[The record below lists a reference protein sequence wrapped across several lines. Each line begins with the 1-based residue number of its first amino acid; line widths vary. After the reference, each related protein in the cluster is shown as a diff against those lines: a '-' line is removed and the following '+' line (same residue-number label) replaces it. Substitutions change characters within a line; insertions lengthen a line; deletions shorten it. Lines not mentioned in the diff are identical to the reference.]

1 MPDFGILLDPPLP
14 SAPEESLP
22 SSLALISCPNL
33 EVCCESDTQMQ
44 ELVSDRNSQL
54 GFPIL
59 LKEDELKLENNGC
72 VELVQKEDELKL
84 LTPKSSESDTQ
95 MQELVSERNS
105 ELGFPILLKE
115 DELKLLTPKSSDSD
129 TQMQELVSD
138 RNSQLGF
145 PILMKEDELKPES
158 NGCVELEQKE
168 DELKLLTPKS
178 SESDTQMQ
186 EIVSDRNSQLGLP
199 ILLKEDELKL
209 ENNGCVELEQ
219 KGGELKLLIP
229 KSSESDTQMQELVSD
244 RNSHLGFPI
253 LLKEDV
259 LKPENNGC
267 VELEQKGEELKLLT
281 SKTSDSDTQ
290 IQVLVSD
297 RNSQLAF
304 PILLKEDELKPENNG
319 CVELEQKDELK
330 LENNGCGELGIR
342 ILIPKSSQS
351 DTQIEQLVSDP
362 NSQLGSP
369 ILQKEDELKL
379 ENNGYGELGIRD
391 LIPKSSQ
398 SDIQTQ
404 ELVSDQNSHLV
415 FPSLQKEELEPDNNG
430 CVESEQKEDELK
442 MENNGCGVLGVSVL
456 ITKSSKSDT
465 QMQGLV
471 SDRNSQL
478 GFPNLQIEDELKPD
492 NNGCVELEQKED
504 QLKLEN
510 NGCGDLEIRGLR
522 SSGGGS
528 VAKKSLDEFVK
539 DWVERK
545 VNAGVDKRN
554 CVLPFLIHAPKSV
567 ECSVC
572 QGLIFPGDEVEC
584 SVRDCMG
591 VFHLECA
598 KERLG
603 LSSPKMFKCPQHVCY
618 VCNKKIH
625 LWRCIRCP
633 LASHDKCAAFPEHVV
648 HLNDQPGRVICWKHP
663 SDWRLEK
670 HEAPASN
677 LEEILANLPVP
688 YVEEEFKIDINWK
701 DMIDNRSEPPP
712 YVHIKRNAY
721 LIKKK
726 RDGVIADIGC
736 TNCKSTEC
744 LDNCVCRVQCI
755 SCSKACHCSDMCSN
769 RPFRRDRKI
778 QVVKTELC
786 GWGVV
791 ASESINKGDFI
802 IEYIGEVI
810 DDALCEKRLWDMKY
824 KGVQN
829 FYMCELRKDF
839 TIDATFKGN
848 LSRFLNHSCDPNCK
862 LEKWQVEGETRIG
875 VFSARFIEVGE
886 PLTYDYRFV
895 QFGSEVKCHCGASN
909 CQGYLGSKKKITSKL
924 DISWGSKRKRTSTSC
939 LTIIKSNSC

>member
-95 MQELVSERNS
+95 MQELVS
-105 ELGFPILLKE
+105 
-115 DELKLLTPKSSDSD
+115 
-129 TQMQELVSD
+129 D
-138 RNSQLGF
+138 RNSQ
-145 PILMKEDELKPES
+145 
-158 NGCVELEQKE
+158 
-168 DELKLLTPKS
+168 
-178 SESDTQMQ
+178 
-186 EIVSDRNSQLGLP
+186 
-199 ILLKEDELKL
+199 
-209 ENNGCVELEQ
+209 
-219 KGGELKLLIP
+219 
-229 KSSESDTQMQELVSD
+229 
-244 RNSHLGFPI
+244 LGFPI

-259 LKPENNGC
+259 LKLENNEC
-267 VELEQKGEELKLLT
+267 VELEQKGEELKLLI

-319 CVELEQKDELK
+319 CVELEQKDEFK

-342 ILIPKSSQS
+342 VLIPKSSQS

-398 SDIQTQ
+398 SDIQMQ

-442 MENNGCGVLGVSVL
+442 LENNGCGVMGVSVL
-456 ITKSSKSDT
+456 ITKSSESDT
-465 QMQGLV
+465 QMQELV

-504 QLKLEN
+504 QVKLEN
-510 NGCGDLEIRGLR
+510 NGCGDLGIRGLR

-670 HEAPASN
+670 
-677 LEEILANLPVP
+677 
-688 YVEEEFKIDINWK
+688 D
-701 DMIDNRSEPPP
+701 
-712 YVHIKRNAY
+712 
-721 LIKKK
+721 
-726 RDGVIADIGC
+726 
-736 TNCKSTEC
+736 
-744 LDNCVCRVQCI
+744 
-755 SCSKACHCSDMCSN
+755 
-769 RPFRRDRKI
+769 
-778 QVVKTELC
+778 
-786 GWGVV
+786 
-791 ASESINKGDFI
+791 
-802 IEYIGEVI
+802 
-810 DDALCEKRLWDMKY
+810 
-824 KGVQN
+824 
-829 FYMCELRKDF
+829 
-839 TIDATFKGN
+839 
-848 LSRFLNHSCDPNCK
+848 
-862 LEKWQVEGETRIG
+862 
-875 VFSARFIEVGE
+875 
-886 PLTYDYRFV
+886 
-895 QFGSEVKCHCGASN
+895 
-909 CQGYLGSKKKITSKL
+909 
-924 DISWGSKRKRTSTSC
+924 
-939 LTIIKSNSC
+939 

>member
-95 MQELVSERNS
+95 MQELVS
-105 ELGFPILLKE
+105 
-115 DELKLLTPKSSDSD
+115 
-129 TQMQELVSD
+129 D
-138 RNSQLGF
+138 RNSQ
-145 PILMKEDELKPES
+145 
-158 NGCVELEQKE
+158 
-168 DELKLLTPKS
+168 
-178 SESDTQMQ
+178 
-186 EIVSDRNSQLGLP
+186 
-199 ILLKEDELKL
+199 
-209 ENNGCVELEQ
+209 
-219 KGGELKLLIP
+219 
-229 KSSESDTQMQELVSD
+229 
-244 RNSHLGFPI
+244 LGFPI

-259 LKPENNGC
+259 LKPENNEY
-267 VELEQKGEELKLLT
+267 VELEQKGEELKLLI

-304 PILLKEDELKPENNG
+304 PNLLKENELKPENNG
-319 CVELEQKDELK
+319 CVELEQKDDFKLENNGCGELEQKDDFK

-342 ILIPKSSQS
+342 VLIPKSSQS

-398 SDIQTQ
+398 SDIQMQ

-442 MENNGCGVLGVSVL
+442 LENNGCGVLGVSVL
-456 ITKSSKSDT
+456 ITKSSESDT
-465 QMQGLV
+465 QMQELV

-510 NGCGDLEIRGLR
+510 NGCGDLGIRGLR

-677 LEEILANLPVP
+677 LEEILTNLPVP
-688 YVEEEFKIDINWK
+688 YVEEEFKIDMNWK

-875 VFSARFIEVGE
+875 VFAARFIEVGE

-895 QFGSEVKCHCGASN
+895 LFGSEVKCHCGASN

>member
-95 MQELVSERNS
+95 MQELVS
-105 ELGFPILLKE
+105 
-115 DELKLLTPKSSDSD
+115 
-129 TQMQELVSD
+129 D
-138 RNSQLGF
+138 RNSQ
-145 PILMKEDELKPES
+145 
-158 NGCVELEQKE
+158 
-168 DELKLLTPKS
+168 
-178 SESDTQMQ
+178 
-186 EIVSDRNSQLGLP
+186 
-199 ILLKEDELKL
+199 
-209 ENNGCVELEQ
+209 
-219 KGGELKLLIP
+219 
-229 KSSESDTQMQELVSD
+229 
-244 RNSHLGFPI
+244 LGFPI

-259 LKPENNGC
+259 LKLENNEC
-267 VELEQKGEELKLLT
+267 VELEQKGEELKLLI

-319 CVELEQKDELK
+319 CVELEQKDEFK

-342 ILIPKSSQS
+342 VLIPKSSQS

-398 SDIQTQ
+398 SDIQMQ

-442 MENNGCGVLGVSVL
+442 LENNGCGVMGVSVL
-456 ITKSSKSDT
+456 ITKSSESDT
-465 QMQGLV
+465 QMQELV

-504 QLKLEN
+504 QVKLEN
-510 NGCGDLEIRGLR
+510 NGCGDLGIRGLR

-677 LEEILANLPVP
+677 LEEILTNLPVP
-688 YVEEEFKIDINWK
+688 YVEEEFKIDMNWK

-875 VFSARFIEVGE
+875 VFAARFIEVGE

-895 QFGSEVKCHCGASN
+895 LFGSEVKCHCGASN

>member
-14 SAPEESLP
+14 SAPEESVS

-33 EVCCESDTQMQ
+33 EVPCESDTQMQELVSDRNSLLGFPILMKEDELKPEINGCVELVQKEDELKQLTPKSSDSDIQMQEIVSDRNSQLGFPSLLKEDELKLLTPKSSESDTQMQ

-59 LKEDELKLENNGC
+59 LKEDDLKLENN
-72 VELVQKEDELKL
+72 E
-84 LTPKSSESDTQ
+84 
-95 MQELVSERNS
+95 
-105 ELGFPILLKE
+105 
-115 DELKLLTPKSSDSD
+115 
-129 TQMQELVSD
+129 
-138 RNSQLGF
+138 
-145 PILMKEDELKPES
+145 
-158 NGCVELEQKE
+158 CVELEQKE

-186 EIVSDRNSQLGLP
+186 EMVSDR
-199 ILLKEDELKL
+199 E
-209 ENNGCVELEQ
+209 
-219 KGGELKLLIP
+219 
-229 KSSESDTQMQELVSD
+229 
-244 RNSHLGFPI
+244 
-253 LLKEDV
+253 
-259 LKPENNGC
+259 
-267 VELEQKGEELKLLT
+267 
-281 SKTSDSDTQ
+281 
-290 IQVLVSD
+290 
-297 RNSQLAF
+297 SQLAL

-351 DTQIEQLVSDP
+351 NTQTEELVSDP
-362 NSQLGSP
+362 NSQRGFP
-369 ILQKEDELKL
+369 ILPKEDELKL

-391 LIPKSSQ
+391 LISKSSQ
-398 SDIQTQ
+398 SDTQMQ
-404 ELVSDQNSHLV
+404 ELVSDQNSQLG
-415 FPSLQKEELEPDNNG
+415 FSFLQKEELKPDNNG
-430 CVESEQKEDELK
+430 CVELEQKDDKLK
-442 MENNGCGVLGVSVL
+442 LENNGCGVLGISVL
-456 ITKSSKSDT
+456 ITKSSESDT
-465 QMQGLV
+465 QMQELV
-471 SDRNSQL
+471 SDRNPQL

-492 NNGCVELEQKED
+492 NSGCIELEQKED

-510 NGCGDLEIRGLR
+510 NGCGDLGIRGLR

-670 HEAPASN
+670 VN
-677 LEEILANLPVP
+677 LFIC
-688 YVEEEFKIDINWK
+688 
-701 DMIDNRSEPPP
+701 S
-712 YVHIKRNAY
+712 
-721 LIKKK
+721 
-726 RDGVIADIGC
+726 
-736 TNCKSTEC
+736 ST
-744 LDNCVCRVQCI
+744 Q
-755 SCSKACHCSDMCSN
+755 
-769 RPFRRDRKI
+769 
-778 QVVKTELC
+778 
-786 GWGVV
+786 
-791 ASESINKGDFI
+791 
-802 IEYIGEVI
+802 
-810 DDALCEKRLWDMKY
+810 
-824 KGVQN
+824 
-829 FYMCELRKDF
+829 FYF
-839 TIDATFKGN
+839 
-848 LSRFLNHSCDPNCK
+848 
-862 LEKWQVEGETRIG
+862 
-875 VFSARFIEVGE
+875 
-886 PLTYDYRFV
+886 Y
-895 QFGSEVKCHCGASN
+895 
-909 CQGYLGSKKKITSKL
+909 
-924 DISWGSKRKRTSTSC
+924 
-939 LTIIKSNSC
+939 

>member
-14 SAPEESLP
+14 SAPEESLS

-33 EVCCESDTQMQ
+33 EVSCE
-44 ELVSDRNSQL
+44 
-54 GFPIL
+54 
-59 LKEDELKLENNGC
+59 
-72 VELVQKEDELKL
+72 
-84 LTPKSSESDTQ
+84 
-95 MQELVSERNS
+95 
-105 ELGFPILLKE
+105 
-115 DELKLLTPKSSDSD
+115 SD

-145 PILMKEDELKPES
+145 PILMKEDELKPEN
-158 NGCVELEQKE
+158 NGCVELVQKEDELKQLTPKSSDSDIQMQEIVSDRNSQLGFPSLLKEDELKLLTPKSSESDTQMQELVFDRNSQLGFPILLKEDELKPENNECVELEQKE

-186 EIVSDRNSQLGLP
+186 EMVSDRNSQLGFP

-219 KGGELKLLIP
+219 KEDESKLLIS
-229 KSSESDTQMQELVSD
+229 KSSEADTQMQVLVSD
-244 RNSHLGFPI
+244 GNSQLGFPI
-253 LLKEDV
+253 LLKEDE
-259 LKPENNGC
+259 LNPENNEC
-267 VELEQKGEELKLLT
+267 VELEQKGEELKLLI
-281 SKTSDSDTQ
+281 SKSSDSDTQ

-297 RNSQLAF
+297 RESQLAL

-342 ILIPKSSQS
+342 VLIPKSSQS
-351 DTQIEQLVSDP
+351 ITQIEELVSDP
-362 NSQLGSP
+362 NSQRGFP
-369 ILQKEDELKL
+369 ILPKEDELKL

-391 LIPKSSQ
+391 LISKSSQ
-398 SDIQTQ
+398 SDTQMQ
-404 ELVSDQNSHLV
+404 ELVSDQNSQLG
-415 FPSLQKEELEPDNNG
+415 FSFLQKEELKPDNNG
-430 CVESEQKEDELK
+430 CVELEQKDDKLK
-442 MENNGCGVLGVSVL
+442 LENNGCGVLGISVL
-456 ITKSSKSDT
+456 ITKSSESDT
-465 QMQGLV
+465 QMQELV
-471 SDRNSQL
+471 SDRNPQL

-492 NNGCVELEQKED
+492 NNGCIELEQKED

-510 NGCGDLEIRGLR
+510 NGSGDLGIRGLR

-554 CVLPFLIHAPKSV
+554 CVLPFLIHAPKLV

-663 SDWRLEK
+663 SDWRMEK
-670 HEAPASN
+670 
-677 LEEILANLPVP
+677 EILANLPVP

-736 TNCKSTEC
+736 THCKSTEC
-744 LDNCVCRVQCI
+744 SDNCVCRVQCI
-755 SCSKACHCSDMCSN
+755 SCSKACRCSDMCSN

-848 LSRFLNHSCDPNCK
+848 LSRFLNHSCEPNCK
-862 LEKWQVEGETRIG
+862 LEKWQVEGETRVG
-875 VFSARFIEVGE
+875 VFAARYIEVGE

-939 LTIIKSNSC
+939 LAIVKLNSF

>member
-44 ELVSDRNSQL
+44 ELASDRNSQL

-95 MQELVSERNS
+95 MQELVS
-105 ELGFPILLKE
+105 
-115 DELKLLTPKSSDSD
+115 
-129 TQMQELVSD
+129 D
-138 RNSQLGF
+138 RNSQ
-145 PILMKEDELKPES
+145 
-158 NGCVELEQKE
+158 
-168 DELKLLTPKS
+168 
-178 SESDTQMQ
+178 
-186 EIVSDRNSQLGLP
+186 
-199 ILLKEDELKL
+199 
-209 ENNGCVELEQ
+209 
-219 KGGELKLLIP
+219 
-229 KSSESDTQMQELVSD
+229 
-244 RNSHLGFPI
+244 LGFPI

-259 LKPENNGC
+259 LKPENNEY
-267 VELEQKGEELKLLT
+267 VELEQKGEELKLLI

-304 PILLKEDELKPENNG
+304 PNLLKENELKPENNG
-319 CVELEQKDELK
+319 CVELEQKDDFKLENNGCGELEQKDDFK

-342 ILIPKSSQS
+342 VLIPKSSQS

-398 SDIQTQ
+398 SDIQMQ

-442 MENNGCGVLGVSVL
+442 LENNGCGVLGVSVL
-456 ITKSSKSDT
+456 ITKSSESDT
-465 QMQGLV
+465 QMQELV

-510 NGCGDLEIRGLR
+510 NGCGDLGIRGLR

-603 LSSPKMFKCPQHVCY
+603 LSSPKMFKCPQH
-618 VCNKKIH
+618 
-625 LWRCIRCP
+625 
-633 LASHDKCAAFPEHVV
+633 
-648 HLNDQPGRVICWKHP
+648 
-663 SDWRLEK
+663 
-670 HEAPASN
+670 
-677 LEEILANLPVP
+677 EILTNLPVP
-688 YVEEEFKIDINWK
+688 YVEEEFKIDMNWK

-712 YVHIKRNAY
+712 YVHIKRRKVVLCRKPLTDLDAY

-744 LDNCVCRVQCI
+744 LDNCVCSVVHCLI
-755 SCSKACHCSDMCSN
+755 DLLEICSLYTFFSLSSMLDNFSGNGVPVAAM
-769 RPFRRDRKI
+769 
-778 QVVKTELC
+778 KTELC

-875 VFSARFIEVGE
+875 VFAARFIEVGE

-895 QFGSEVKCHCGASN
+895 LFGSEVKCHCGASN

>member
-1 MPDFGILLDPPLP
+1 
-14 SAPEESLP
+14 
-22 SSLALISCPNL
+22 
-33 EVCCESDTQMQ
+33 MQ

-95 MQELVSERNS
+95 MQELVSDRNS
-105 ELGFPILLKE
+105 QQGFPILMKE

-129 TQMQELVSD
+129 TQMQEVVSD

-186 EIVSDRNSQLGLP
+186 EIVSDRNSQLGFP

-209 ENNGCVELEQ
+209 KNNGCVELEQ
-219 KGGELKLLIP
+219 KGDELKLLIP

-244 RNSHLGFPI
+244 RNSQLGFPI

-259 LKPENNGC
+259 LKPENNEC
-267 VELEQKGEELKLLT
+267 VELEQKGEELKLMI

-297 RNSQLAF
+297 RNSQLVF

-330 LENNGCGELGIR
+330 MENNGCGELLGIR
-342 ILIPKSSQS
+342 VLIPKSSQS

-362 NSQLGSP
+362 NSQLRSP

-379 ENNGYGELGIRD
+379 KNNGYGELAIRD

-398 SDIQTQ
+398 SDIQMQ

-430 CVESEQKEDELK
+430 CVESEQKKDQLK

-456 ITKSSKSDT
+456 ITKSSESDT
-465 QMQGLV
+465 QMQELV

-510 NGCGDLEIRGLR
+510 NGCGNLEIRGLR

-554 CVLPFLIHAPKSV
+554 CILPFLIHAPKSV

-633 LASHDKCAAFPEHVV
+633 LASHDKCAAFPEHVI

-670 HEAPASN
+670 VN
-677 LEEILANLPVP
+677 LFFCSSTQTDVSCFISSMKPQQVIWSLESISDSLILLQEILANLPVP

-875 VFSARFIEVGE
+875 VFAARFIEVGE
-886 PLTYDYRFV
+886 PLTYDYRRLLT
-895 QFGSEVKCHCGASN
+895 SN
-909 CQGYLGSKKKITSKL
+909 LPTKYNVRYAVCDDFDSRPVRGL
-924 DISWGSKRKRTSTSC
+924 
-939 LTIIKSNSC
+939 